1 MGTQPGRFYPL
12 KGTSMTKQEIDNMM
26 RDLPSQRVYYE
37 QQRRRYILDEALAG
51 VAFVAL
57 VVILCFM

>member
-1 MGTQPGRFYPL
+1 
-12 KGTSMTKQEIDNMM
+12 MTRQEIDNMM

-51 VAFVAL
+51 VAFVAF

>member
-1 MGTQPGRFYPL
+1 
-12 KGTSMTKQEIDNMM
+12 MTRQEIDNMM

-37 QQRRRYILDEALAG
+37 QQRRRHILDEALAG
-51 VAFVAL
+51 VAFVAF

>member
-1 MGTQPGRFYPL
+1 
-12 KGTSMTKQEIDNMM
+12 MTKQEIDNMM

-37 QQRRRYILDEALAG
+37 QQRRRHILDEALAG
-51 VAFVAL
+51 VAFVAF

>member
-1 MGTQPGRFYPL
+1 MTQH
-12 KGTSMTKQEIDNMM
+12 EIDNMM

-37 QQRRRYILDEALAG
+37 QQRRRHIIDEALAG
-51 VAFVAL
+51 VAFVAF

>member
-1 MGTQPGRFYPL
+1 
-12 KGTSMTKQEIDNMM
+12 MTRDEIDNMM

-37 QQRRRYILDEALAG
+37 QQRRRYIIDEALAG
-51 VAFVAL
+51 VAFVAF